1 MGEEGGTNMHWWYGG
16 WWGGL
21 GMILFWIVVFLGIIW
36 LVRVVSQPNSKQE
49 QMRETSQ
56 SALEILQRR
65 YASGEI
71 SKEEYL
77 EIKGELRQG

>member
-1 MGEEGGTNMHWWYGG
+1 
-16 WWGGL
+16 
-21 GMILFWIVVFLGIIW
+21 MILFWVVVVLGIVW
-36 LVRVVSQPNSKQE
+36 LVQSLSRSSSAQRYGE
-49 QMRETSQ
+49 TRE

-77 EIKGELRQG
+77 EMKDELRRK